1 MAIRSGG
8 GDNGGV
14 VLLSN
19 GVAVRSGCVSDVVGN
34 LGPIIGSGGGVVA
47 STRCI
52 ADDTTGRGYSLA
64 VCCPQGSFKLAVE
77 LGGSGSVGGVV
88 KGIRGVVRGV
98 VGVSSIVRGV
108 SSIVRGVVSVIRGVV
123 GVSVTH
129 RGTYA
134 RLNGDLTRGERTLN
148 LRFPLIPCSYRADV
162 ILNAL

>member
-8 GDNGGV
+8 GDDGGV

-19 GVAVRSGCVSDVVGN
+19 GVAVRGGCVSDVVGN

-108 SSIVRGVVSVIRGVV
+108 VSVIRGVV

-148 LRFPLIPCSYRADV
+148 LRFPLISCSYRADV